1 MPPSNELIDLDRGR
15 AALAGRS
22 WAEAYDLLADA
33 PVSQLSGAEL
43 NSLAD
48 AAWWTA
54 RIDESIGIRQKAYT
68 ASLSEGEEI
77 HAGGIALRLSIE
89 HFTRG
94 DPSVG
99 AGWLAR
105 AHRHLDGQD
114 ECVEVGFLPVIEST
128 VARFGGDMDGAIA
141 LATRATDISGRVRE
155 PNLAAM
161 ATHTLGLAL
170 IAAGR
175 VSEGI
180 PLLDEAMTSAVAGEL
195 DDYFAGVVYCNV
207 IDTCLQIADLRRAGE
222 WSRAATAWCESLRDG
237 SIYPGLCR
245 VNRAEV
251 AALSGAWAEA
261 EAEALRAVEEIHLF
275 DPTGGAGAL
284 YHIGEMRRRRGDV
297 AGAEDAFGRAAD
309 LGHEPQPGLALLR
322 YGEGKVEAAR
332 RALAHEPSPRLSPLR
347 RAQILAARTELA
359 IAEGD
364 LADARRSGEALETL
378 SARFPTPAL
387 EAEATSARGVIALAK
402 GDPERAADELQRAF
416 AMWQELR
423 LPYEAAHTR
432 ADLGRALLARG
443 DTEAGV
449 RAIRAAASA
458 LEGLGAM
465 PEARSVAA
473 AAPSTGGSTPGG
485 LTAREADVLRLVAA
499 GKTNREIAAELFISE
514 HTVAR
519 HLQNMFTKLGVTTRS
534 AATAYAYEHGLT

>member
-1 MPPSNELIDLDRGR
+1 VPPSNELAGVERGK
-15 AALAGRS
+15 AALADRS
-22 WAEAYDLLADA
+22 WAEAYDLLADT

-43 NSLAD
+43 NALAD
-48 AAWWTA
+48 AAWWTT
-54 RIDESIGIRQKAYT
+54 RLDESIGIRQKAYAT
-68 ASLSEGEEI
+68 CVMEGNEI
-77 HAGGIALRLSIE
+77 GAGGISLRLAIE
-89 HFTRG
+89 HFSRG

-105 AHRHLDGQD
+105 AHRHLDGKD
-114 ECVEVGFLPVIEST
+114 ECVEVGFVPVIEST
-128 VARFGGDMDGAIA
+128 VARFGGDVDGAIA
-141 LATRATDISGRVRE
+141 LAARATDISGRVRE

-170 IAAGR
+170 LAAGR

-180 PLLDEAMTSAVAGEL
+180 PMLDEAMTSAIAGEL

-207 IDTCLQIADLRRAGE
+207 IDACLQIADVRRAGE
-222 WSRAATAWCESLRDG
+222 WSRAATAWCESLQEG

-251 AALSGAWAEA
+251 AALSGAWAQA
-261 EAEALRAVEEIHLF
+261 EAEALRAVEEIRLF

-284 YHIGEMRRRRGDV
+284 YHIGEIRRRRGDV

-322 YGEGKVEAAR
+322 YGEGRVEAAR

-347 RAQILAARTELA
+347 RAQILATRVELA
-359 IAEGD
+359 IADDD
-364 LADARRSGEALETL
+364 LDDARRSGEALEAL

-387 EAEATSARGVIALAK
+387 EAEATSARGLNALAE
-402 GDPERAADELQRAF
+402 GEPERAADELRRAL

-423 LPYEAAHTR
+423 LPYEAARTR
-432 ADLGRALLARG
+432 GDLGRALLARG
-443 DTEAGV
+443 DMEEGV
-449 RAIRAAASA
+449 RAIRSAASA
-458 LEGLGAM
+458 LEGLGAV
-465 PEARSVAA
+465 PEARRVAA
-473 AAPSTGGSTPGG
+473 AAPSTDGSLPGG

-519 HLQNMFTKLGVTTRS
+519 HLQNMFAKLGVSTRS
-534 AATAYAYEHGLT
+534 AATAYAYEHGLA